1 LTTGIRI
8 PVSQPCLSLL
18 EHQLV
23 RECLQRNQLSQG
35 PMVARF
41 EREFAEWLGV
51 KHAIAVTSGTTA
63 LHLALVALGIGPGD
77 EVLVPDLTFVATANA
92 VSYTG
97 AVPVLV
103 DVDPAT
109 WCIDPVDIARK
120 ITRRS
125 RAIIPVHLYGVPC
138 DYSTSAPLL
147 VIEDAAEGLG
157 GSYPSGRK
165 LGACGGSCDIGC
177 FSFYANKCLTTGE
190 GGMVVTDSDLLNERL
205 RTLRGQGTRTGDP
218 RYYHAVRGFN
228 YRMTELQ
235 AALGVGQLSHLD
247 EMLEARREVM
257 LRYADMLYRQL
268 HDDRHGGW
276 DAPPCVAT
284 QYYAPWQFTFAV
296 PDGLS
301 RNGLAA
307 HLLAHGIDTR
317 PAFVPLHRLPMYQYE
332 FSDSG
337 YLRGNGPLD
346 DSRFP
351 NASLIGDTALSLPT
365 YPDLPLSAVDEIA
378 QLVVDWVGRAR
389 CDGALAT

>member
-1 LTTGIRI
+1 LTNIRI
-8 PVSQPCLSLL
+8 PVSQPCLSPL

-63 LHLALVALGIGPGD
+63 LHLALVTLGIGPGD

-109 WCIDPVDIARK
+109 WCIDPADIARK
-120 ITRRS
+120 VTKRS

-138 DYSTSAPLL
+138 DYSTSAPLF

-165 LGACGGSCDIGC
+165 LGACGPGSCDIGC

-205 RTLRGQGTRTGDP
+205 RTLRGQGTRTSDP
-218 RYYHAVRGFN
+218 RYYHAELGFN

-247 EMLEARREVM
+247 EMLNARRSVV
-257 LRYADMLYRQL
+257 RHYAANLVGVLGQEWYRRVL
-268 HDDRHGGW
+268 GW
-276 DAPPCVAT
+276 WEYA
-284 QYYAPWQFTFAV
+284 APWQFTFTV

-301 RNGLAA
+301 RDDLAA
-307 HLLAHGIDTR
+307 YLLSHGIDTR
-317 PAFVPLHRLPMYQYE
+317 PGFVPLHRLPMYQYD
-332 FSDSG
+332 FGDDG
-337 YLRGNGPLD
+337 QPLRGNGPLD
-346 DSRFP
+346 DSQFP
-351 NASLIGDTALSLPT
+351 NASLVGDMALSLPT